1 MKLYLAFISAAVL
14 GITACSQEPAAPA
27 PATEAPA
34 QASAAT
40 SAAESAAVSEAAPA
54 VAADAACSATVDSD
68 DAMKYNVS
76 EINISKACKEFT
88 VTLKHIGKMPKAS
101 MGHNIVIAKS
111 EDIDGIARDGASA
124 GADGDYLK
132 AGDERVIAATKL
144 IGGGEETSLTV
155 DTGKFSAGNQYEFFC
170 SFPGHVGLM
179 RGKVNL
185 VD

>member
-14 GITACSQEPAAPA
+14 GLTACSQEPAQQAPA
-27 PATEAPA
+27 AEAPA
-34 QASAAT
+34 AATAPASAPA
-40 SAAESAAVSEAAPA
+40 AAVSEAAPA
-54 VAADAACSATVDSD
+54 AAADAACSTVVESD

-88 VTLKHIGKMPKAS
+88 INLKHVGKMPKAA
-101 MGHNIVIAKS
+101 MGHNIVISKT
-111 EDIDGIARDGASA
+111 EDVDGIARDGAAA
-124 GADGDYLK
+124 GVEGEYLK
-132 AGDERVIAATKL
+132 AGDERVIASTKL
-144 IGGGEETSLTV
+144 IGGGEETAITV
-155 DTGKFSAGNQYEFFC
+155 DTGKFAAGNQYEFFC